1 MVKRKFLLA
10 GLISMALSVAV
21 HAKETLEITVDDAVE
36 AALTTNVSVKKES
49 ISLNQAKREYRHSWN
64 NFLPSVTAGAT
75 GATQDSSA
83 SATGQT
89 YSLTGNVNASLSL
102 SASLVQKI
110 KLLKEAYQS
119 GQADY
124 EDTVRDVETT
134 VRKAF
139 YSILY
144 QQQNVESYKANEKS
158 YEKQYEQ
165 TKTKKERGLVPEL
178 DLLTAEVNL
187 KSAKLDLKNA
197 EKDYYNSVIDFLNEI
212 GLETNPAETEVVF
225 KGTLDDADAFTEKK
239 DEPPT
244 KEKIDE
250 LVDNSPS
257 VRSAKSEL
265 ATAKLNKTYTAT
277 SSYLPSLNLSANVSP
292 FEKTYYKDSGETAD
306 SDSWSASVGVSI
318 PLDGLVPGS
327 AKMDSV
333 LEKDDTIKTLELE
346 LSDTKKSVRTQV
358 FEKIHDIEISNET
371 IEERKLNME
380 LAKKTYEMTEEA
392 YSRGTKDLLTVQ
404 NALDSYRSAQVE
416 WRKEQYN
423 LISYVLDLENL
434 LGLESGSLLKN

>member
-1 MVKRKFLLA
+1 MKKKIVAAILLS
-10 GLISMALSVAV
+10 ISAFTRISAE
-21 HAKETLEITVDDAVE
+21 ETLEITADSAVQ
-36 AALTTNVSVKKES
+36 AALDTNASVKKGA
-49 ISLNQAKREYRHSWN
+49 ITLNQTKREYKHAWN
-64 NFLPSVTAGAT
+64 NFLPEV
-75 GATQDSSA
+75 SA
-83 SATGQT
+83 SATGTAQDNSLSTTGQT
-89 YSLTGNVNASLSL
+89 RSISGGMSASLSL
-102 SASLVQKI
+102 SASLIQKI
-110 KLLKEAYQS
+110 RLLKESYQS

-144 QQQNVESYKANEKS
+144 QQQSVESYKANVKS

-165 TKTKKERGLVPEL
+165 TKTRKERGLVPEI

-187 KSAKLDLKNA
+187 KSARLDLKNA
-197 EKDYYNSVIDFLNEI
+197 EKSYYNSVIEFLNEI
-212 GLETNPAETEVVF
+212 GVDANPAETRITF
-225 KGTLDDADAFTEKK
+225 KGSLDDAESVAGMKEKTS
-239 DEPPT
+239 T

-250 LVDNSPS
+250 LVENSPS
-257 VRSAKSEL
+257 VRSAQTEL
-265 ATAKLNKTYTAT
+265 AAAKLNKTYTAT
-277 SSYLPSLNLSANVSP
+277 SSYLPSLNLSANVNP
-292 FEKTYYKDSGETAD
+292 FEKTYYKDSGETVD
-306 SDSWSASVGVSI
+306 SDSWSASVGISI

-346 LSDTKKSVRTQV
+346 LADTKKSVRTQII
-358 FEKIHDIEISNET
+358 EKIHDIEISNET

-380 LAKKTYEMTEEA
+380 LAKKTYEMAEEA
-392 YSRGTKDLLTVQ
+392 YGKGTKDLLTVQ

-423 LISYVLDLENL
+423 LISYVLDLENIA
-434 LGLESGSLLKN
+434 GLESGSMLKK

>member
-1 MVKRKFLLA
+1 MKKKLVAAILLS
-10 GLISMALSVAV
+10 ISAFTRISAE
-21 HAKETLEITVDDAVE
+21 ETLEITADSAVQ
-36 AALTTNVSVKKES
+36 AALDTNASVKKGA
-49 ISLNQAKREYRHSWN
+49 ITLNQAKREYKHAWN
-64 NFLPSVTAGAT
+64 NFLPEV
-75 GATQDSSA
+75 SA
-83 SATGQT
+83 SATGTAQDNSLSTTGQT
-89 YSLTGNVNASLSL
+89 RSISGGMSASLSL
-102 SASLVQKI
+102 SASLIQKI
-110 KLLKEAYQS
+110 RLLKESYQS

-144 QQQNVESYKANEKS
+144 QQQSVESYKANVKS

-165 TKTKKERGLVPEL
+165 TKTRKERGLVPEI

-187 KSAKLDLKNA
+187 KSARLDLKNA
-197 EKDYYNSVIDFLNEI
+197 EKSYYNSVIEFLNEI
-212 GLETNPAETEVVF
+212 GLETNPAETRITF
-225 KGTLDDADAFTEKK
+225 KGSLDDAESVAGMKEKT
-239 DEPPT
+239 PT

-250 LVDNSPS
+250 LVENSPS
-257 VRSAKSEL
+257 VRSAQTEL
-265 ATAKLNKTYTAT
+265 AAAKLNKTYTAT
-277 SSYLPSLNLSANVSP
+277 SSYLPSLNLSANVNP
-292 FEKTYYKDSGETAD
+292 FEKTYYKDSGETVD
-306 SDSWSASVGVSI
+306 SDSWSASVGISI

-346 LSDTKKSVRTQV
+346 LADTKKSVRTQII
-358 FEKIHDIEISNET
+358 EKIHDIEISNET

-380 LAKKTYEMTEEA
+380 LAKKTYEMEEEA
-392 YSRGTKDLLTVQ
+392 YGKGTKDLLTVQ

-423 LISYVLDLENL
+423 LISYVLDLENIA
-434 LGLESGSLLKN
+434 GLESGSLLKK